1 MAASLIGSKFPSA
14 NRKTA
19 FTCSLAPAGVGLA
32 AGGARQSTM
41 ISNVSGIT
49 TDVGFPAAM
58 VYIKIKSGGVAPTA
72 GKVYEVYLLRGDD
85 PSSSA
90 YRTDGA
96 GASDAAITIENAQ
109 LLGTIVVTNNA
120 AKNFFGEFDTA
131 PLGPLGPEWGIAIK
145 NATDQ
150 SLDTT
155 ESNHLKEFSYYVPE
169 AQ

>member
-1 MAASLIGSKFPSA
+1 MPSLIATKFPAA

-19 FTCSLAPAGVGLA
+19 LTCTIASLA

-41 ISNVSGIT
+41 VSNVSSVA
-49 TDVGFPAAM
+49 TDDGFPAAM
-58 VYIKIKSGGVAPTA
+58 VYIRIKSGAAAPTA

-85 PSSSA
+85 PSASA
-90 YRTDGA
+90 YRSDNA

-109 LLGTIVVTNNA
+109 LLGTIIVTA
-120 AKNFFGEFDTA
+120 TGAKNFYGEFDTA

-150 SLDTT
+150 ALDTT
-155 ESNHLKEFSYYVPE
+155 EANHLKEFSYYIPE